1 MEFQELRVK
10 DKNELQKIL
19 WENTE
24 KLRILRFKV
33 AQKQI
38 KNMRELRML
47 KRENAKIKT
56 ALQIY
61 DSKKENYKKV

>member
-1 MEFQELRVK
+1 MKFQELRVK

-19 WENTE
+19 RENTE

-56 ALQIY
+56 ALSIY
-61 DSKKENYKKV
+61 DSK

>member
-1 MEFQELRVK
+1 MKFQELRVK

-19 WENTE
+19 RENTE